1 MDVKVGNVREEG
13 ERARGRKRAMTRA
26 VMECN
31 AMMRFPRARYSS
43 CASTCPGT
51 VGPVEQGR

>member
-13 ERARGRKRAMTRA
+13 SGRKRAMTRA
-26 VMECN
+26 VED
-31 AMMRFPRARYSS
+31 MMRCDDAFPTRALPILRFYL
-43 CASTCPGT
+43 PR